1 MNTDTGNMDEAE
13 KRYAE
18 RKKTEKKKKA
28 RAICLHLYE
37 VLEKRKLI

>member
-18 RKKTEKKKKA
+18 RKKTEKKK
-28 RAICLHLYE
+28 H
-37 VLEKRKLI
+37 VLFAFIYMKFLKREN

>member
-1 MNTDTGNMDEAE
+1 MNTDTGNTDEAE
-13 KRYAE
+13 KHYAE
-18 RKKTEKKKKA
+18 QKTTERKA